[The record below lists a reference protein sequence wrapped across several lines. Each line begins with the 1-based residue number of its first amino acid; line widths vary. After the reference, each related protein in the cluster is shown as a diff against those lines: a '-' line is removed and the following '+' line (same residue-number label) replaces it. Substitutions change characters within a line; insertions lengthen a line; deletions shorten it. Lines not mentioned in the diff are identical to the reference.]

1 MKGIPFTCSYT
12 QDWERVQR
20 VSRMEAARDRRWKR
34 RWLVW
39 LAVCLLM
46 LFMTGLIPFSSYV
59 FPAFA
64 GIVLIAVSEENGVR
78 TALMVYLSVS
88 LLSLFLIPDQEAKL
102 LFILLLGYYPMI
114 RPVFQRLFRPFAYL
128 AKLVLFN
135 LVLVA
140 FYYICLYV
148 FGIPDLL
155 DGWGSFGQYAT
166 YIVLGMANLTFL
178 MYDSML
184 TQVLRFYVEWFRPKI
199 LRKIF

>member
-1 MKGIPFTCSYT
+1 MKKSTHVAIVGLS
-12 QDWERVQR
+12 
-20 VSRMEAARDRRWKR
+20 A
-34 RWLVW
+34 
-39 LAVCLLM
+39 AVCLLM

>member
-1 MKGIPFTCSYT
+1 M
-12 QDWERVQR
+12 
-20 VSRMEAARDRRWKR
+20 
-34 RWLVW
+34 
-39 LAVCLLM
+39 
-46 LFMTGLIPFSSYV
+46 
-59 FPAFA
+59 
-64 GIVLIAVSEENGVR
+64 
-78 TALMVYLSVS
+78 
-88 LLSLFLIPDQEAKL
+88 
-102 LFILLLGYYPMI
+102 
-114 RPVFQRLFRPFAYL
+114 
-128 AKLVLFN
+128 LFN

>member
-1 MKGIPFTCSYT
+1 MKKST
-12 QDWERVQR
+12 QVAIGGL
-20 VSRMEAARDRRWKR
+20 SA
-34 RWLVW
+34 
-39 LAVCLLM
+39 AVCLLM

-88 LLSLFLIPDQEAKL
+88 LLSFFLI
-102 LFILLLGYYPMI
+102 PMI

-166 YIVLGMANLTFL
+166 YIVLGMANLTFFFFF
-178 MYDSML
+178 SML